1 MRSPVLQKSHSMQRL
16 LVSLAVLSVA
26 FSVSPASA
34 SADQPAAQR
43 HLVYAFDVGIQSDS
57 HDTNSAVRF
66 NGTANGGNGGS
77 ATGTGDTSYGGN
89 GSDMGQIL
97 VDVQGVEQDG
107 GLVISVSEKAKNY
120 RNAAPTTC
128 VVYANTNVTCGTGIV
143 NPEEISVV
151 RTLSPHFFDPSG
163 LDAKKHWHEGSDAA
177 GIGIDY
183 TVAAMNDGILTI
195 NAQRNEEFKGAVRGT
210 TSSTAKYTYD
220 MNKLMPTAIT
230 EYTTIREESGPG
242 QYSNIT
248 IDFKANLASDSGK
261 G

>member
-1 MRSPVLQKSHSMQRL
+1 MQRL
-16 LVSLAVLSVA
+16 LFLLAVLSIA

-34 SADQPAAQR
+34 AADQPAAQR
-43 HLVYAFDVGIQSDS
+43 HLVYTFDVGIQNDS

-66 NGTANGGNGGS
+66 NGEGNGS
-77 ATGTGDTSYGGN
+77 VVTGTGDTQYQGT
-89 GSDMGQIL
+89 GSDMGQIS
-97 VDVQGVEQDG
+97 VDVQGVETDG
-107 GLVISVSEKAKNY
+107 GLVVSVSEQAKKY
-120 RNAAPTTC
+120 RTAGATTC
-128 VVYANTNVTCGTGIV
+128 VVYANTNVVCGAGTV
-143 NPEEISVV
+143 NPEEISVM
-151 RTLSPHFFDPSG
+151 RTLSPHFFDSTA

-183 TVAAMNDGILTI
+183 TVMGIDNGIVTI
-195 NAQRNEEFKGAVRGT
+195 DAQRNEKFQGSTRGT

-230 EYTTIREESGPG
+230 EYTTIREETGPG

-248 IDFKANLASDSGK
+248 IDLKATLATDSGK